1 MGGVHGNLVA
11 SCETP
16 DYPQIAA
23 MRSEAE

>member
-1 MGGVHGNLVA
+1 MGSVHGSLVA